1 VEGRK
6 DKMKMK
12 FDLDPTVPR
21 VVIVA
26 ILIFA
31 EALIVP
37 LIALTSRG
45 IEPTM
50 LELCTILL
58 VALLALVTYLM
69 SFFHVEAPEKKH
81 DAQ

>member
-1 VEGRK
+1 
-6 DKMKMK
+6 MKAK

-45 IEPTM
+45 IEPTK

-69 SFFHVEAPEKKH
+69 SFLHVETKEKKP
-81 DAQ
+81 DAE

>member
-1 VEGRK
+1 
-6 DKMKMK
+6 MKMK

-21 VVIVA
+21 VVIVG
-26 ILIFA
+26 ILIFL

-45 IEPTM
+45 VEPTM

-69 SFFHVEAPEKKH
+69 SFFKVETGEKKL
-81 DAQ
+81 DAE

>member
-1 VEGRK
+1 
-6 DKMKMK
+6 MKMK
-12 FDLDPTVPR
+12 FDLDPTIPR
-21 VVIVA
+21 VVIIA

-37 LIALTSRG
+37 LIALTSRS
-45 IEPTM
+45 IEPTT

-69 SFFHVEAPEKKH
+69 SFFHVEVPEKKK
-81 DAQ
+81 DA

>member
-1 VEGRK
+1 
-6 DKMKMK
+6 MKVK
-12 FDLDPTVPR
+12 LDLDPTVPR
-21 VVIVA
+21 VVI
-26 ILIFA
+26 IGMLIFL

-45 IEPTM
+45 VEPTM

-69 SFFHVEAPEKKH
+69 SFFHIESKEKKP
-81 DAQ
+81 DAE

>member
-1 VEGRK
+1 
-6 DKMKMK
+6 MKMN
-12 FDLDPTVPR
+12 FNLDPTVPR
-21 VVIVA
+21 VVIIAV
-26 ILIFA
+26 LIFA

-45 IEPTM
+45 IEPTT

-69 SFFHVEAPEKKH
+69 SFFHVETEGKKPN
-81 DAQ
+81 AE

>member
-1 VEGRK
+1 
-6 DKMKMK
+6 MKMK

-26 ILIFA
+26 ILIFL

-69 SFFHVEAPEKKH
+69 SFFHVETQEKKL
-81 DAQ
+81 DAE